1 MKINVMGATGQ
12 LGRRVMQALLDNG
25 ASADELITSVRSP
38 KKAHDLFGHHF
49 TVRHGDYNEPTSLR
63 LAFKET
69 DILLLIPTF
78 APVEQR
84 VSQHFNALQAAKDA
98 GVKRVVFVSF
108 MAAEPGS
115 QFLIAPF
122 YLYAEAK
129 LRLSGLPWTIVRN
142 GMYIDPVADWI
153 PDLVEMGHLPYPVDH
168 GKVAY
173 ISRDDLARGLA
184 ATCLAEK
191 QQGKLYKFTGS
202 KAISMEELAGII
214 SEVTGQHIPFKKVS
228 EEEFSQICRTD
239 NVTDSMI
246 EILLSMYRAVE
257 RREFETVTNHLEQVT
272 GSPPKPVEK
281 AMEKYLMQSD

>member
-1 MKINVMGATGQ
+1 MGATGQ
-12 LGRRVMQALLDNG
+12 LGRRVMQALLDQG
-25 ASADELITSVRSP
+25 ASADDLITSVRSP

-69 DILLLIPTF
+69 DILLLIPTL

-84 VSQHFNALQAAKDA
+84 ITQHFNALQAAKDG

-115 QFLIAPF
+115 QFLLSPF
-122 YLYAEAK
+122 YLYAEAR

-153 PDLVEMGHLPYPVDH
+153 PDLVEMGHLSYPVNH

-191 QQGKLYKFTGS
+191 QEGKLYKFTGS
-202 KAISMEELAGII
+202 RAISMEELAKII
-214 SEVTGQHIPFKKVS
+214 SKVTGHRIPFKKVN
-228 EEEFSQICRTD
+228 ENEFSQICKTD
-239 NVTDSMI
+239 NITDSMI
-246 EILLSMYRAVE
+246 EILLSMYRAVDQG
-257 RREFETVTNHLEQVT
+257 EFEVVTTDIEQLT
-272 GSPPKPVEK
+272 GIPPKSVDH
-281 AMEKYLMQSD
+281 AVEKYLMQSD